1 MKIKKFVASLLA
13 LSFMSLFTAPL
24 STGVAAQTDK
34 MTLSEF
40 LKTTENIEA
49 SYSYPSLKLSSN
61 GIGKSILQ
69 AHTPIAIRCVDTIS
83 TKDIVSGGTV
93 NFAVVTDIKD
103 ENGNILIK
111 SGTPV
116 TAQISFSKT
125 KGMLGK
131 SGEVT
136 VSDFNTTA
144 VDGTY
149 VPLSGSVSAKPDD
162 KMTIS
167 IVLGVLICRL
177 FLLMRG
183 DEAVVPAGTQK
194 TAYTVNQVYIKPS
207 SI

>member
-1 MKIKKFVASLLA
+1 
-13 LSFMSLFTAPL
+13 
-24 STGVAAQTDK
+24 
-34 MTLSEF
+34 
-40 LKTTENIEA
+40 
-49 SYSYPSLKLSSN
+49 
-61 GIGKSILQ
+61 
-69 AHTPIAIRCVDTIS
+69 
-83 TKDIVSGGTV
+83 
-93 NFAVVTDIKD
+93 
-103 ENGNILIK
+103 
-111 SGTPV
+111 
-116 TAQISFSKT
+116 
-125 KGMLGK
+125 MLGK

-167 IVLGVLICRL
+167 IVLGVLICPL